1 MPICPLTA
9 FAQWSV
15 RRWIVAV
22 AVAAATFLTLGLTT
36 AVIPNPVFG
45 RSIGPTDW
53 AMEVLVATAALT
65 GLLTATYV
73 TDGSPQGLDKRGTLG
88 AFLSYLAIGCPVCNK
103 LALIALGSTGAITFF
118 APLQPWLALAGLALL
133 AWALLIRLRGEMT
146 CSISLPP
153 RESEHSN
160 R

>member
-9 FAQWSV
+9 FAQWSA
-15 RRWIVAV
+15 RRWIVAATV
-22 AVAAATFLTLGLTT
+22 ALATFFALGLTT
-36 AVIPNPVFG
+36 AVIANPAFG
-45 RSIGPTDW
+45 RSIAPTDW
-53 AMEVLVATAALT
+53 AMEVLVATAVLT

-73 TDGSPQGLDKRGTLG
+73 TDGRSEGLDKRGTLG

-103 LALIALGSTGAITFF
+103 LALIALGSTGAITLF
-118 APLQPWLALAGLALL
+118 APLQPYLALAGLVLL

>member
-9 FAQWSV
+9 FAQWSA
-15 RRWIVAV
+15 RRWLVAG
-22 AVAAATFLTLGLTT
+22 AVAAVAYLALGLST

-45 RSIGPTDW
+45 RSIEPTTW

-73 TDGSPQGLDKRGTLG
+73 TEGQQHGLDKRGTLG

-103 LALIALGSTGAITFF
+103 IALIALGSTGALQFF
-118 APLQPWLALAGLALL
+118 APVQPYLALVGLALL
-133 AWALLIRLRGEMT
+133 AWALAIRLRGEMT
-146 CSISLPP
+146 CRISLPP
-153 RESEHSN
+153 VESEHSN